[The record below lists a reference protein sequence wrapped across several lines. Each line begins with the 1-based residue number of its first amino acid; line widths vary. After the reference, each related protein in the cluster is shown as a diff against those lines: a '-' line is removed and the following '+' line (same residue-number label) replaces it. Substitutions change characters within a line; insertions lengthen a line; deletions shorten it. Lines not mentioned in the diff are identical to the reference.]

1 MAAYSIIRIGKL
13 KSWGAVA
20 GAVSHNARQ
29 RETPN
34 ADPTAL
40 AKNRFLIGSPDDDPV
55 AVCKARLGN
64 QKVRK
69 NAVYGVD
76 GFLGASPE
84 YFRPDAP
91 DQYGAVNQERL
102 DAWVKASVDWLKDKY
117 GDRIINA
124 VLHLD
129 EATPHIQFLLLPL
142 DDNGKLNCRAL
153 FGGKKYVLSQLQSD
167 YAQAVAHLGLSRG
180 REGSKATHLEVAE
193 YYAAT
198 QKVERTA
205 IPQLPAPEDIEPP
218 EPPGTVARMK
228 TENIIAYAKEAG
240 AQAVA
245 TQMAKLEPMLETVVT
260 QNSLLVT
267 ENARLKKELEQ
278 LKNSN
283 SQLTQENTDFKTI
296 AKDMR
301 ELDLGQ
307 VLIQMYGATE
317 APGSYSRRK
326 NRTFI
331 LPDGLSIEYTANQW
345 SVPNSFN
352 KGKGAVNLVMHLSG
366 YGQDNYQQAVRELA
380 EVFGDKDI
388 AGTLAAH
395 LVETAPREVKAIAS
409 RKFEMPKPCQR
420 TWPVVFGYLTM
431 KLKLPEPFVDQA
443 HGQGL
448 VFSDP
453 CGNCV
458 FARDQDSGVF
468 KIGAGDKPFRQS
480 LGKGGEPFVM
490 SGSDGKVFVA
500 DSPLEALALKAMQ
513 PDSTV
518 LATNGFM
525 SAEKLKPYLEHK
537 EIYLA
542 QGQNKT
548 GQEMARYLREYF
560 PIAKRLQPGQSAS
573 WNEYRLLQI
582 KELKDKEKQ
591 QAQATAKARAE
602 TLTSTPGADVSRSG
616 GWSR

>member
-1 MAAYSIIRIGKL
+1 
-13 KSWGAVA
+13 
-20 GAVSHNARQ
+20 VS
-29 RETPN
+29 
-34 ADPTAL
+34 
-40 AKNRFLIGSPDDDPV
+40 
-55 AVCKARLGN
+55 
-64 QKVRK
+64 
-69 NAVYGVD
+69 
-76 GFLGASPE
+76 
-84 YFRPDAP
+84 
-91 DQYGAVNQERL
+91 
-102 DAWVKASVDWLKDKY
+102 
-117 GDRIINA
+117 
-124 VLHLD
+124 
-129 EATPHIQFLLLPL
+129 
-142 DDNGKLNCRAL
+142 
-153 FGGKKYVLSQLQSD
+153 
-167 YAQAVAHLGLSRG
+167 HLGLTRG
-180 REGSKATHLEVAE
+180 REGSKANHTEVAE

-198 QKVERTA
+198 QKVERTS
-205 IPQLPAPEDIEPP
+205 IPHLPEPEDIQPP
-218 EPPGTVARMK
+218 EPPGAMARMK
-228 TENIIAYAKEAG
+228 TENIIEYAKETG

-245 TQMAKLEPMLETVVT
+245 AQMAKLGPVLETLT
-260 QNSLLVT
+260 SQNDLLIA
-267 ENARLKKELEQ
+267 ENARLRHEREQ
-278 LKNSN
+278 LMDSN
-283 SQLTQENTDFKTI
+283 SKLSRQNVDFKAV
-296 AKDMR
+296 AKEMR
-301 ELDLGQ
+301 ELDLGR
-307 VLIQMYGATE
+307 VLVQMYGATE
-317 APGSYSRRK
+317 APNSTPRNKS
-326 NRTFI
+326 RTFI
-331 LPDGLSIEYTANQW
+331 LPDGLTIEYTANQW
-345 SVPNSFN
+345 QTQNGMS